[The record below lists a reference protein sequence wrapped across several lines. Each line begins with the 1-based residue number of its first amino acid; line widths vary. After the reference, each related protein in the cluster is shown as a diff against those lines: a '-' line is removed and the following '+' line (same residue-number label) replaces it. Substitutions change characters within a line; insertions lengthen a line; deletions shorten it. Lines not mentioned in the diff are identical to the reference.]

1 MTADYQ
7 IQVEELMDQAAVLPD
22 GPSKL
27 ALLEEAVR
35 LADVHQD
42 TALAD
47 EARDDL
53 IRTATFSGYPEKS
66 LVAFSWRLAQS
77 DRDPEVFPEQALL
90 WQYKWI
96 ANSLKYFPQ
105 ITRTQIE
112 DAFDDLARRC
122 QR

>member
-1 MTADYQ
+1 MTVDYQ
-7 IQVEELMDQAAVLPD
+7 VQVEELMDQAAGLPN

-53 IRTATFSGYPEKS
+53 IRTATFCG
-66 LVAFSWRLAQS
+66 
-77 DRDPEVFPEQALL
+77 
-90 WQYKWI
+90 
-96 ANSLKYFPQ
+96 
-105 ITRTQIE
+105 
-112 DAFDDLARRC
+112 
-122 QR
+122 